1 MTGTRHRQ
9 PIYYE
14 VVKFLQENPL
24 GGTNDGHKWLSLL
37 MKHEQH
43 AMRMVAVRIVEVRTA
58 YLREDFDWE
67 KAERLARD
75 GMKVSVARVDGMT
88 ENGRITIDRAHT
100 FA

>member
-43 AMRMVAVRIVEVRTA
+43 AMRMVAVRGKDEQQRA
-58 YLREDFDWE
+58 GASAHREHG
-67 KAERLARD
+67 A
-75 GMKVSVARVDGMT
+75 SVGEDD
-88 ENGRITIDRAHT
+88 NGRQ
-100 FA
+100 